1 MDRRTV
7 ISVVV
12 FASMLAV
19 AMPAAA
25 AETLWNR
32 LFGKRDSLS
41 AQIIGGARL
50 PVAVPSYLDGVI
62 RQAAAE
68 TAIDPNLLAAV
79 IFQESRFDPKAVSR
93 RGARGLMQLM
103 PRTAAYVGVRDSFD
117 PEQNVRGGARYLA
130 EMFETFNGELELS
143 LAAYNAGPM
152 AVKKKGV
159 NATAEA
165 SHYVAS
171 IKSYYTAG
179 QPKPWLGASAAAVA
193 AR

>member
-1 MDRRTV
+1 
-7 ISVVV
+7 
-12 FASMLAV
+12 MLAV

-32 LFGKRDSLS
+32 LFGKRDSFA
-41 AQIIGGARL
+41 AQVIGGARL
-50 PVAVPSYLDGVI
+50 PVAVPSYLDVVI
-62 RQAAAE
+62 REAARE
-68 TAIDPNLLAAV
+68 TALDPNLLAAV
-79 IFQESRFDPKAVSR
+79 IYQESRFDPKAVSR
-93 RGARGLMQLM
+93 RGAQGLMQLM
-103 PRTAAYVGVRDSFD
+103 PRTAAHVGVRNAFD

-130 EMFETFNGELELS
+130 EMFETFDGDLELS

-171 IKSYYTAG
+171 IKSYYTAA
-179 QPKPWLGASAAAVA
+179 QPKPWLGASAAVL